1 MSASR
6 TKLCCTVKGSLVVDL
21 FTCGSSEDGTAAW
34 SYGESYVMMLQV
46 STRLVGLALAHV
58 LNMSGM
64 MQWAVR
70 QTAETEND
78 MTSVERMLEYTKLPQ
93 VILQAPAPL
102 PPLCPPPSHT
112 CLPPLFPA
120 PLPTHHGSFLTP
132 WHNPLY
138 LLGACL
144 LRFLVARVFSEG
156 HHASY

>member
-21 FTCGSSEDGTAAW
+21 FTCGSSEDGTAPW

-102 PPLCPPPSHT
+102 PPPLPPPLPHMPSSSLPRALAHSPWIFPYP
-112 CLPPLFPA
+112 LAQPPLLAWGLFA
-120 PLPTHHGSFLTP
+120 ALPCCKG
-132 WHNPLY
+132 
-138 LLGACL
+138 
-144 LRFLVARVFSEG
+144 VQ
-156 HHASY
+156 